1 MIDSLRVK
9 QKRLEFEILRKQ
21 MIELMSGLKFLHDHG
36 MVHRNLRPKNV
47 FIDAQYQ
54 IKIGDFMAARSS
66 RRESTTTNQQSGGMN
81 SSSSERYN
89 KSQALNYT
97 PPELISMDSLFSA
110 SSTLIE
116 DDNEISE
123 TSTEAKEVTSS
134 TKNKRKS
141 LMMAP
146 TYRDRIDIW
155 AAGCIMFELA
165 SLRKAFD
172 GQNLIELQN
181 SIKMSQPEL
190 SVDELSDR
198 NNREFYEKLRDVIK
212 K

>member
-1 MIDSLRVK
+1 MC
-9 QKRLEFEILRKQ
+9 
-21 MIELMSGLKFLHDHG
+21 ELMSGLKFLHDHG

-47 FIDAQYQ
+47 FMDAQYQ

-116 DDNEISE
+116 DENETEE
-123 TSTEAKEVTSS
+123 TTTTTQAKEVTSS
-134 TKNKRKS
+134 TKIKRKS
-141 LMMAP
+141 LMQAP